1 MFNWAMASRSS
12 FFVFLLVL
20 LFVLSLSIILFELAL
35 TRIFSIVLWYDYAF
49 MAISIA
55 FFGLGIGSFMIH
67 IQKDKF
73 NALKK
78 KSTIDPQF
86 TFSFRIVRYAIAY
99 GISVPLFIF
108 LIGYI
113 PSDTSYIYLFYLI
126 SSVPFFFAGAGM
138 ALIFLAMSE
147 KISKLYFADLI
158 GAALATI
165 ILDPM
170 MQSLGAGSALLLI
183 SAVVVG
189 ASTCSYFFMLRKKT
203 TTHQRE
209 EEEEETS
216 YHNPQPS
223 AEMDRKEVVV
233 KSQNRVNVFAAITFS
248 GLMILLIVNSASSIN
263 IFEIKPG
270 RSKGLYYQLNHP
282 SEFQHLSEEWN
293 SFSRVDVTRK
303 IDKQEEY
310 KNILN
315 STSLNVSGK
324 ENNNNNNG
332 SSDGSSKNSIAAVAA
347 DTDNATAH
355 ELASIIIDAD
365 AATPIYR
372 WDGSQSDV
380 AWIQR
385 YMDYLPYEMI
395 NANNTLVIGGGGGED
410 ILVALSGG
418 ADNVTAVELNPIVIS
433 AVNHFDSQSGNIYNN
448 NDVDLFIDDGRRF
461 ISSTAEKYD
470 VIVLKLV
477 DSWAAQLAGGYA
489 LSENYLYTVEAF
501 QQYLRHLDK
510 DKGGMLVMTR
520 WNFELPRL
528 MPLIVDSLV
537 KETGKSRESVAE
549 QVMVVE
555 DRPGL
560 YFGRSADDQKYYPVL
575 VMVKSTPFLNEE
587 VTMVKEKAERSH
599 AEITM
604 LADNY
609 VAAPFNKLFSNDNTI
624 YSEYFSTTAAASNPI
639 IPTDDSPFYFAREQ
653 IPKQMVT
660 LLVTVV
666 AISGLLSALLIY
678 HARITRVKLES
689 RSSFYIL
696 FAIFIGVGFMVLEV
710 TFIQKFLL
718 LLGTPIMALTVIL
731 FSILLSSGIGSY
743 ISGKVFSTTPHRAV
757 LTSIPILAGIIIIYF
772 IYLQQ
777 VIASTISMELPYRVA
792 LTFGLLFP
800 AGFLM
805 GFQFPSLIKMAS
817 LVAIQKN
824 RNKDNKVI
832 TVFQYDNYRDSKNNN
847 TTLLWGVN
855 IVASVIGTV
864 LAAISAMIIGFNGNL
879 LIGLG
884 MYLGAGGCALF
895 SIYHIMNNRT
905 TVSIGGKL

>member
-1 MFNWAMASRSS
+1 MGSRS
-12 FFVFLLVL
+12 FFIFLLVL

-73 NALKK
+73 KTLKK
-78 KSTIDPQF
+78 QSTIDPRF
-86 TFSFRIVRYAIAY
+86 AFSSKIVQYAIAY
-99 GISVPLFIF
+99 GISVPVFIF

-126 SSVPFFFAGAGM
+126 SSIPFFFAGAGM
-138 ALIFLAMSE
+138 ALVFLAMSE
-147 KISKLYFADLI
+147 KINKLYFADLV

-170 MQSLGAGSALLLI
+170 MQSLGAGSVLLLT
-183 SAVVVG
+183 SVVVVG
-189 ASTCSYFFMLRKKT
+189 VSTCSYFFVLR
-203 TTHQRE
+203 RGRRDE
-209 EEEEETS
+209 RNLETS
-216 YHNPQPS
+216 YYHTPPT
-223 AEMDRKEVVV
+223 AEIERKEVVV
-233 KSQNRVNVFAAITFS
+233 MPRNRLNVLSAITFS
-248 GLMILLIVNSASSIN
+248 GLLILLIVNSASSVS

-270 RSKGLYYQLNHP
+270 MSKGLYYQLNHP

-315 STSLNVSGK
+315 STSLTVSGK
-324 ENNNNNNG
+324 QNNNNNNNG
-332 SSDGSSKNSIAAVAA
+332 SSDGSSKNSIVAVGA

-418 ADNVTAVELNPIVIS
+418 AGNVTAVELNPIVIS
-433 AVNHFDSQSGNIYNN
+433 AVKHFDSQSGNIYNN
-448 NDVDLFIDDGRRF
+448 NNVDLFIDDGRRF

-510 DKGGMLVMTR
+510 DNGGMLVMTR

-560 YFGRSADDQKYYPVL
+560 YFGRSTDDQKYYPVL

-587 VTMVKEKAERSH
+587 VTMVKEKAEGNH

-609 VAAPFNKLFSNDNTI
+609 VAVPFNKLFNNDNTL
-624 YSEYFSTTAAASNPI
+624 YNEYFSTTAAASNPT

-653 IPKQMVT
+653 IPKQMVI

-666 AISGLLSALLIY
+666 AISALLSALLVY
-678 HARITRVKLES
+678 HARKTRAKFDS
-689 RSSFYIL
+689 RSSLYLL
-696 FAIFIGVGFMVLEV
+696 FAIFIGVGFMILEV

-777 VIASTISMELPYRVA
+777 VIASTISMDLPYRIA

-884 MYLGAGGCALF
+884 MYLGAGGCAFF

-905 TVSIGGKL
+905 TVSIGGNL

>member
-1 MFNWAMASRSS
+1 MASRS
-12 FFVFLLVL
+12 FFIFLLVL

-55 FFGLGIGSFMIH
+55 FFGLGIGSFVIH
-67 IQKDKF
+67 IRKDKID
-73 NALKK
+73 NPKK
-78 KSTIDPQF
+78 DSTLDQHF
-86 TFSFRIVRYAIAY
+86 TFSSRIVQYAIGY
-99 GISVPLFIF
+99 GISVPVFIF

-126 SSVPFFFAGAGM
+126 SSIPFFFAGAGM

-165 ILDPM
+165 ILDPI
-170 MQSLGAGSALLLI
+170 MQSLGAGSALLV
-183 SAVVVG
+183 SSVVVVG
-189 ASTCSYFFMLRKKT
+189 ISACSYFFLITGVTR
-203 TTHQRE
+203 
-209 EEEEETS
+209 
-216 YHNPQPS
+216 
-223 AEMDRKEVVV
+223 DRKENAETSFSPSHQHAEVDGKEVIV
-233 KSQNRVNVFAAITFS
+233 KGQRNRLNVLSAITFS
-248 GLMILLIVNSASSIN
+248 GLLILLIVNSTYSTN
-263 IFEIKPG
+263 IFEIQPG
-270 RSKGLYYQLNHP
+270 MSKGLYYQLNHP
-282 SEFQHLSEEWN
+282 SEYQHLSEEWN
-293 SFSRVDVTRK
+293 SFSRVDVTRRM
-303 IDKQEEY
+303 DHQQENE
-310 KNILN
+310 NIIRSTSPIASSEQNNN
-315 STSLNVSGK
+315 STEGGSNDESS
-324 ENNNNNNG
+324 NNG
-332 SSDGSSKNSIAAVAA
+332 GTTVAA
-347 DTDNATAH
+347 DADNATSP

-372 WDGSQSDV
+372 WDGSLSDV
-380 AWIQR
+380 AWIQK

-395 NANNTLVIGGGGGED
+395 DANNTLVIGSGGGED
-410 ILVALSGG
+410 ILVALAGG
-418 ADNVTAVELNPIVIS
+418 ADNVTAIELNPLVVS
-433 AVNHFDSQSGNIYNN
+433 AVERFEGQSGNIYS
-448 NDVDLFIDDGRRF
+448 NDKVELLIDDGRRF
-461 ISSTAEKYD
+461 ISSTTEKYD

-501 QQYLRHLDK
+501 QQYFSHLDK
-510 DKGGMLVMTR
+510 DNGGMLVMTR

-528 MPLIVDSLV
+528 MLLIVDSLV

-549 QVMVVE
+549 HVMVVE

-560 YFGRSADDQKYYPVL
+560 YFGRSEDNQKYYPVM
-575 VMVKSTPFLNEE
+575 VMVKSTPFVNAE
-587 VTMVKEKAERSH
+587 VTMVKEKAEGNQ

-604 LADNY
+604 LAANY
-609 VAAPFNKLFSNDNTI
+609 VTTPFDKLFNNDNAV
-624 YSEYFSTTAAASNPI
+624 YNEYFSTTVASNPT

-653 IPKQMVT
+653 IPKQMII
-660 LLVTVV
+660 LLVTVM

-678 HARITRVKLES
+678 HARKTSVRFNS
-689 RSSFYIL
+689 RSSFHAL
-696 FAIFIGVGFMVLEV
+696 FAIFIGLGFMVLEV

-743 ISGKVFSTTPHRAV
+743 VSGKIFSKSPHKSALV
-757 LTSIPILAGIIIIYF
+757 SIPVLAGIIIIYF

-777 VIASTISMELPYRVA
+777 IIESNITMELSYRIA

-817 LVAIQKN
+817 LISIQYKN
-824 RNKDNKVI
+824 EAVL
-832 TVFQYDNYRDSKNNN
+832 QYDNYRNNKNNN
-847 TTLLWGVN
+847 TTLLWGIN

-864 LAAISAMIIGFNGNL
+864 LAAISAMIVGFNGNL
-879 LIGLG
+879 LIGLC
-884 MYLGAGGCALF
+884 MYLGAGTCALLSF
-895 SIYHIMNNRT
+895 YYITNSRT
-905 TVSIGGKL
+905 TVSIGDNL

>member
-1 MFNWAMASRSS
+1 MASRS
-12 FFVFLLVL
+12 FFIFLLVL

-55 FFGLGIGSFMIH
+55 FFGLGVGSFMIH

-73 NALKK
+73 STLKK
-78 KSTIDPQF
+78 KSTIDSQF
-86 TFSFRIVRYAIAY
+86 TFSSRIVRYAIAY
-99 GISVPLFIF
+99 GISLPIFTF

-126 SSVPFFFAGAGM
+126 SSVPFFFAGAAM
-138 ALIFLAMSE
+138 ASIFLAMSE

-170 MQSLGAGSALLLI
+170 MQSLGAGSFLLLI

-189 ASTCSYFFMLRKKT
+189 SSACSYFFMLRRAA
-203 TTHQRE
+203 THRSG
-209 EEEEETS
+209 EEEEETP
-216 YHNPQPS
+216 YHNPQPR
-223 AEMDRKEVVV
+223 ADIDRKKVVV
-233 KSQNRVNVFAAITFS
+233 KLQNRVEVLAAITFS
-248 GLMILLIVNSASSIN
+248 GLMILLIVNSASSMN
-263 IFEIKPG
+263 IFDIKPG
-270 RSKGLYYQLNHP
+270 MSKGLYYQLNHP

-303 IDKQEEY
+303 IGKQEGDNN
-310 KNILN
+310 NILN
-315 STSLNVSGK
+315 NTLSVVSSK
-324 ENNNNNNG
+324 QNDNSNNN
-332 SSDGSSKNSIAAVAA
+332 SSDGSNNRRVTVAGM
-347 DTDNATAH
+347 DNATPH

-372 WDGSQSDV
+372 WDGSQSDIAGV
-380 AWIQR
+380 QK

-395 NANNTLVIGGGGGED
+395 NANNTLVIGSGGGQD
-410 ILVALSGG
+410 IIVALSSGV
-418 ADNVTAVELNPIVIS
+418 DNVTAVELNPLVVS
-433 AVNHFDSQSGNIYNN
+433 AVERFESESGNIYSNN
-448 NDVDLFIDDGRRF
+448 NVELIIDDGRRF
-461 ISSTAEKYD
+461 ISSSSEKYD

-501 QQYLRHLDK
+501 QQYFRHLDK
-510 DKGGMLVMTR
+510 DNGGMLVMTR

-549 QVMVVE
+549 HVMVVE

-560 YFGRSADDQKYYPVL
+560 YFGRSEDNQNYYPVL
-575 VMVKSTPFLNEE
+575 VMVKSTPFVNGE
-587 VTMVKEKAERSH
+587 VDMVKERAEGNR

-604 LADNY
+604 LATNY
-609 VAAPFNKLFSNDNTI
+609 VATPFDKLFNNDNTV
-624 YSEYFSTTAAASNPI
+624 YNEYFSTAVASNPT

-653 IPKQMVT
+653 IPKQMII
-660 LLVTVV
+660 LLVTVI

-678 HARITRVKLES
+678 HARKTRVRFNS
-689 RSSFYIL
+689 RSSFHVL
-696 FAIFIGVGFMVLEV
+696 FAIFIGVGFMILEV

-743 ISGKVFSTTPHRAV
+743 ISGKMFSTRPHRAV
-757 LTSIPILAGIIIIYF
+757 LTSIPILAGIIILYF
-772 IYLQQ
+772 LYLQG
-777 VIASTISMELPYRVA
+777 VIASTISMELPYRIA

-800 AGFLM
+800 VGFLM

-817 LVAIQKN
+817 LVEIQNKN
-824 RNKDNKVI
+824 EPVL
-832 TVFQYDNYRDSKNNN
+832 QYDNYRNNKNNN
-847 TTLLWGVN
+847 TTLLWGIN

-864 LAAISAMIIGFNGNL
+864 LAAISAMIVGFNGNL
-879 LIGLG
+879 LIGLC
-884 MYLGAGGCALF
+884 MYLGAGACALLSF
-895 SIYHIMNNRT
+895 YSIANSRT
-905 TVSIGGKL
+905 TVPIGGNL

>member
-35 TRIFSIVLWYDYAF
+35 TRVFSIVLWYDYAF

-86 TFSFRIVRYAIAY
+86 TFSSRIVRYAIAY

-189 ASTCSYFFMLRKKT
+189 ASACSYFFMLRKKT

-209 EEEEETS
+209 IEEEEEEEETS

-223 AEMDRKEVVV
+223 AEIDRKEVMV

-248 GLMILLIVNSASSIN
+248 GLMILLIVNSASGIN

-270 RSKGLYYQLNHP
+270 MSKGLYYQLNHP

-303 IDKQEEY
+303 IGKQEVDN
-310 KNILN
+310 NILN
-315 STSLNVSGK
+315 STLPIASSK
-324 ENNNNNNG
+324 QNNNSN
-332 SSDGSSKNSIAAVAA
+332 SSDSSDSSSNGGVTGAAM
-347 DTDNATAH
+347 DNATAH

-372 WDGSQSDV
+372 WDGSQSDI
-380 AWIQR
+380 AWIQK

-395 NANNTLVIGGGGGED
+395 NANNTLVIGSGGGED
-410 ILVALSGG
+410 IFVALSGG
-418 ADNVTAVELNPIVIS
+418 ADNVTAVELNPLVVS
-433 AVNHFDSQSGNIYNN
+433 AVKRFDSQSRNIYNN
-448 NDVDLFIDDGRRF
+448 NNVELIIDDGRRF
-461 ISSTAEKYD
+461 ISSSTEKYD

-501 QQYLRHLDK
+501 QQYFRHLDK
-510 DKGGMLVMTR
+510 DNGGMLVMTR

-537 KETGKSRESVAE
+537 KETGKSRESVAKH
-549 QVMVVE
+549 VMVIE

-560 YFGRSADDQKYYPVL
+560 YFGRSDDNQKYYPIL
-575 VMVKSTPFLNEE
+575 VMIKSTPFLDGE
-587 VTMVKEKAERSH
+587 VTMVKEKAER
-599 AEITM
+599 
-604 LADNY
+604 N
-609 VAAPFNKLFSNDNTI
+609 
-624 YSEYFSTTAAASNPI
+624 
-639 IPTDDSPFYFAREQ
+639 
-653 IPKQMVT
+653 
-660 LLVTVV
+660 
-666 AISGLLSALLIY
+666 
-678 HARITRVKLES
+678 
-689 RSSFYIL
+689 
-696 FAIFIGVGFMVLEV
+696 
-710 TFIQKFLL
+710 
-718 LLGTPIMALTVIL
+718 
-731 FSILLSSGIGSY
+731 
-743 ISGKVFSTTPHRAV
+743 
-757 LTSIPILAGIIIIYF
+757 
-772 IYLQQ
+772 
-777 VIASTISMELPYRVA
+777 
-792 LTFGLLFP
+792 
-800 AGFLM
+800 
-805 GFQFPSLIKMAS
+805 
-817 LVAIQKN
+817 
-824 RNKDNKVI
+824 
-832 TVFQYDNYRDSKNNN
+832 
-847 TTLLWGVN
+847 
-855 IVASVIGTV
+855 
-864 LAAISAMIIGFNGNL
+864 
-879 LIGLG
+879 
-884 MYLGAGGCALF
+884 
-895 SIYHIMNNRT
+895 
-905 TVSIGGKL
+905 

>member
-1 MFNWAMASRSS
+1 MASRS
-12 FFVFLLVL
+12 FFIFLLVI

-55 FFGLGIGSFMIH
+55 FFGLGIGSFVIH
-67 IQKDKF
+67 IRKDKID
-73 NALKK
+73 NPKK
-78 KSTIDPQF
+78 DSTVDQHF
-86 TFSFRIVRYAIAY
+86 TFSSRIVQYAIGY
-99 GISVPLFIF
+99 GISVPVFIF

-126 SSVPFFFAGAGM
+126 SSIPFFFAGAGM

-165 ILDPM
+165 ILDPI
-170 MQSLGAGSALLLI
+170 MQSLGAGSALLVT
-183 SAVVVG
+183 SVVVVG
-189 ASTCSYFFMLRKKT
+189 ISACSYFFLIKRVTKDRKENT
-203 TTHQRE
+203 
-209 EEEEETS
+209 ETS
-216 YHNPQPS
+216 YSPS
-223 AEMDRKEVVV
+223 HPHAEVDGKEVMLKVQ
-233 KSQNRVNVFAAITFS
+233 KNRLNVLSAITFS
-248 GLMILLIVNSASSIN
+248 GLIILLIVNSTTSSTN

-270 RSKGLYYQLNHP
+270 MSKGLYYQLNHP
-282 SEFQHLSEEWN
+282 SEYQHLSQEWN
-293 SFSRVDVTRK
+293 SFSRVDVTRR
-303 IDKQEEY
+303 IDHQQENE
-310 KNILN
+310 NIIS
-315 STSLNVSGK
+315 STPSIASS
-324 ENNNNNNG
+324 EQNNNNNN
-332 SSDGSSKNSIAAVAA
+332 SDGSSNDESSNNGDTAVA
-347 DTDNATAH
+347 DVDNATSQ

-372 WDGSQSDV
+372 WDGSLSDV
-380 AWIQR
+380 AWIQK

-395 NANNTLVIGGGGGED
+395 DANNTLVIGSGGGED
-410 ILVALSGG
+410 ILVALAGG
-418 ADNVTAVELNPIVIS
+418 AENVTAIELNPLVVS
-433 AVNHFDSQSGNIYNN
+433 AVKRFEGQSGNIYS
-448 NDVDLFIDDGRRF
+448 NDKVELLIDDGRRY

-501 QQYLRHLDK
+501 QQYFRHLDK
-510 DKGGMLVMTR
+510 DNGGMLVMTR

-549 QVMVVE
+549 HVMVVE

-560 YFGRSADDQKYYPVL
+560 YFGRSEDNQKYYPVL
-575 VMVKSTPFLNEE
+575 VMVKSTPFVNAE
-587 VTMVKEKAERSH
+587 VTMVKEKAEGNQ

-604 LADNY
+604 LAANY
-609 VAAPFNKLFSNDNTI
+609 VTTPFDKLFNNDNAL
-624 YSEYFSTTAAASNPI
+624 YNEYFSTTVASNPT

-653 IPKQMVT
+653 IPKQMII
-660 LLVTVV
+660 LLVTVM

-678 HARITRVKLES
+678 HARKTSVRFNS
-689 RSSFYIL
+689 RSSFHVL
-696 FAIFIGVGFMVLEV
+696 FAIFIGVGFMILEV

-743 ISGKVFSTTPHRAV
+743 VSGKIFSKRPHKSV
-757 LTSIPILAGIIIIYF
+757 LASIPVLAGIIIIYF

-777 VIASTISMELPYRVA
+777 IIESNITMELSYRIA

-817 LVAIQKN
+817 LISIQNKN
-824 RNKDNKVI
+824 EAVL
-832 TVFQYDNYRDSKNNN
+832 QYDNYRNNKNNN
-847 TTLLWGVN
+847 TTLLWGIN

-864 LAAISAMIIGFNGNL
+864 LAAISAMIVGFNGNL
-879 LIGLG
+879 LIGLC
-884 MYLGAGGCALF
+884 MYLGAGTCALLSF
-895 SIYHIMNNRT
+895 YYITNSRT
-905 TVSIGGKL
+905 TVSIGDNL

>member
-1 MFNWAMASRSS
+1 MASRS

-20 LFVLSLSIILFELAL
+20 LFALSLSIILFELAL

-67 IQKDKF
+67 IQKEKF
-73 NALKK
+73 NTLKK
-78 KSTIDPQF
+78 NSTFDSQF
-86 TFSFRIVRYAIAY
+86 TFSSRIVRHAIAY
-99 GISVPLFIF
+99 GISLPIFIF

-126 SSVPFFFAGAGM
+126 SSVPFFFAGAAM

-170 MQSLGAGSALLLI
+170 MQSLGAGSVLLLI

-189 ASTCSYFFMLRKKT
+189 SSACSYYFFILRRT
-203 TTHQRE
+203 ATHHQSREGQEEEEE

-223 AEMDRKEVVV
+223 MDIDRRKVVV
-233 KSQNRVNVFAAITFS
+233 KLHNRGKVLAAITFS
-248 GLMILLIVNSASSIN
+248 GIMILLIVNSASSIN
-263 IFEIKPG
+263 IFDIKPG
-270 RSKGLYYQLNHP
+270 MSKGLYYQLNHP

-303 IDKQEEY
+303 IGKQEGDN
-310 KNILN
+310 NILT
-315 STSLNVSGK
+315 STTLPIGSSK
-324 ENNNNNNG
+324 QNNNSN
-332 SSDGSSKNSIAAVAA
+332 SSDGTKNNGVTVAGM
-347 DTDNATAH
+347 DNATPH

-372 WDGSQSDV
+372 WNGSQSDI
-380 AWIQR
+380 AWIQK

-395 NANNTLVIGGGGGED
+395 NANNTLVIGSGGGED
-410 ILVALSGG
+410 ILVALSDGV
-418 ADNVTAVELNPIVIS
+418 DNVTAVELNPLVIS
-433 AVNHFDSQSGNIYNN
+433 AVKRFDSQSGNIYNN
-448 NDVDLFIDDGRRF
+448 NNVELIIDDGRRF
-461 ISSTAEKYD
+461 ISSSSEKYD

-501 QQYLRHLDK
+501 QQYFRHLDK
-510 DKGGMLVMTR
+510 DSGGMLVMTR

-537 KETGKSRESVAE
+537 KETGKSRESVAKH
-549 QVMVVE
+549 VMVIE

-560 YFGRSADDQKYYPVL
+560 YFGRSDDNQKYYPIL
-575 VMVKSTPFLNEE
+575 VMIKATPFLDGE
-587 VTMVKEKAERSH
+587 VTMVKEKAEANQ

-609 VAAPFNKLFSNDNTI
+609 VAAPFNKLFNNDSTV
-624 YSEYFSTTAAASNPI
+624 YSEYFFTTVASNPTV
-639 IPTDDSPFYFAREQ
+639 PTDDSPFYFAREQ
-653 IPKQMVT
+653 IPKQMII
-660 LLVTVV
+660 LLVTVI

-678 HARITRVKLES
+678 HARKRRVKFDS
-689 RSSFYIL
+689 RSSFHVL
-696 FAIFIGVGFMVLEV
+696 FAIFIGVGFMILEV

-731 FSILLSSGIGSY
+731 FTILLCSGIGSY
-743 ISGKVFSTTPHRAV
+743 ISGRIFSTRPHRAV

-772 IYLQQ
+772 LYLQD
-777 VIASTISMELPYRVA
+777 VIESTISMELQYRIA

-817 LVAIQKN
+817 LIALSSK
-824 RNKDNKVI
+824 NKV
-832 TVFQYDNYRDSKNNN
+832 VFQYDNYPDSKNNN

-864 LAAISAMIIGFNGNL
+864 LAAILAMIIGFSGNL
-879 LIGLG
+879 LIGLC
-884 MYLGAGGCALF
+884 MYLGAGMCALF
-895 SIYHIMNNRT
+895 SIYHTMNNRT
-905 TVSIGGKL
+905 TVPISGNS

>member
-1 MFNWAMASRSS
+1 
-12 FFVFLLVL
+12 
-20 LFVLSLSIILFELAL
+20 
-35 TRIFSIVLWYDYAF
+35 

-55 FFGLGIGSFMIH
+55 FFGLGIGSFVIH

-73 NALKK
+73 NSLKK
-78 KSTIDPQF
+78 KSTIDSQF
-86 TFSFRIVRYAIAY
+86 TFSSRIIRYALAY
-99 GISVPLFIF
+99 GISVPVFIL

-126 SSVPFFFAGAGM
+126 SSIPFFFAGAGM

-147 KISKLYFADLI
+147 KISKLYFVDLF

-165 ILDPM
+165 ILDPI
-170 MQSLGAGSALLLI
+170 MQSLGAGSTLLLT
-183 SAVVVG
+183 SVVVVG
-189 ASTCSYFFMLRKKT
+189 ASVCSYFFVLTRDT
-203 TTHQRE
+203 RDRRGV
-209 EEEEETS
+209 ETS
-216 YHNPQPS
+216 YSHTPSS
-223 AEMDRKEVVV
+223 AEIERKEVVA
-233 KSQNRVNVFAAITFS
+233 KPRNRLNVFSAITFS
-248 GLMILLIVNSASSIN
+248 CLTILLIVNSTSSLN
-263 IFEIKPG
+263 IFEINPG
-270 RSKGLYYQLNHP
+270 ISKGLYYQLNHP

-303 IDKQEEY
+303 IAKQEED
-310 KNILN
+310 KNTPS
-315 STSLNVSGK
+315 STPPTASSK
-324 ENNNNNNG
+324 QNNNNN
-332 SSDGSSKNSIAAVAA
+332 SSSASDGSGNSGVTAAGM
-347 DTDNATAH
+347 DNATPP

-380 AWIQR
+380 AWIQK
-385 YMDYLPYEMI
+385 YMDYLPYDMI
-395 NANNTLVIGGGGGED
+395 NANNTLVIGSGGGED
-410 ILVALSGG
+410 IVVALSGG
-418 ADNVTAVELNPIVIS
+418 ADNITAVELNPLVVS
-433 AVNHFDSQSGNIYNN
+433 AVKRFDSQSGNIYDNN
-448 NDVDLFIDDGRRF
+448 NVELFIDDGRRF

-510 DKGGMLVMTR
+510 DNGGMLVMTR

-537 KETGKSRESVAE
+537 KETGKSRESVAKH
-549 QVMVVE
+549 VMVVE

-560 YFGRSADDQKYYPVL
+560 YFGRSDDNQKYYPVL
-575 VMVKSTPFLNEE
+575 VMIKSTPFVNGE
-587 VTMVKEKAERSH
+587 VTMVKERAEGNQ

-609 VAAPFNKLFSNDNTI
+609 VAAPFNKLFNNDTTVYN
-624 YSEYFSTTAAASNPI
+624 EYFTTTVASNPT

-653 IPKQMVT
+653 IPKQMVI
-660 LLVTVV
+660 LLVTVL

-678 HARITRVKLES
+678 HARKTRVKFNS
-689 RSSFYIL
+689 RSSFHIL
-696 FAIFIGVGFMVLEV
+696 FAIFIGVGFMILEV

-743 ISGKVFSTTPHRAV
+743 ISGKIFSTRPHKAV

-772 IYLQQ
+772 LYLQQ
-777 VIASTISMELPYRVA
+777 IIESSISMELPYRIA

-817 LVAIQKN
+817 LISIQNKN
-824 RNKDNKVI
+824 EV
-832 TVFQYDNYRDSKNNN
+832 VLEYDNYRDSKNNN
-847 TTLLWGVN
+847 TTLLWGIN

-879 LIGLG
+879 LIGLC
-884 MYLGAGGCALF
+884 MYLGAGTCALL
-895 SIYHIMNNRT
+895 SIYYITNNRT
-905 TVSIGGKL
+905 TVSIGGNL

>member
-1 MFNWAMASRSS
+1 MASNS
-12 FFVFLLVL
+12 FFIFLLVV
-20 LFVLSLSIILFELAL
+20 LFVLSLSMILFELAL

-67 IQKDKF
+67 IQKDRF
-73 NALKK
+73 NTLKK
-78 KSTIDPQF
+78 KSTTDSQF
-86 TFSFRIVRYAIAY
+86 TFSSRIVQYAIAY
-99 GISVPLFIF
+99 GIFLPIFIF
-108 LIGYI
+108 LIGYM

-126 SSVPFFFAGAGM
+126 SSVPFFFAGAAM
-138 ALIFLAMSE
+138 ALIFLVMYE
-147 KISKLYFADLI
+147 KITKLYFADLI

-183 SAVVVG
+183 STVVVG
-189 ASTCSYFFMLRKKT
+189 ASACSYFFMLRKT

-209 EEEEETS
+209 EEEEKTS

-223 AEMDRKEVVV
+223 AEIDRKEVVV
-233 KSQNRVNVFAAITFS
+233 KSQNRVNVLAAITFS

-270 RSKGLYYQLNHP
+270 MSKGLYYQLNHP

-303 IDKQEEY
+303 IGKQEVDN
-310 KNILN
+310 NILN
-315 STSLNVSGK
+315 STLPIASSK
-324 ENNNNNNG
+324 QNNSSN
-332 SSDGSSKNSIAAVAA
+332 SSDGSSNGGITVA
-347 DTDNATAH
+347 DMDNATPH

-372 WDGSQSDV
+372 WDGSQSDIS
-380 AWIQR
+380 WIR
-385 YMDYLPYEMI
+385 KYMDYLPYEMI
-395 NANNTLVIGGGGGED
+395 NANNTLVIGSGGGED

-418 ADNVTAVELNPIVIS
+418 ADNVTAVELNPLVVS
-433 AVNHFDSQSGNIYNN
+433 AVKRFDSQSGNIYNTN
-448 NDVDLFIDDGRRF
+448 NNVELFIDDGRRF
-461 ISSTAEKYD
+461 ISSSTEKYD

-501 QQYLRHLDK
+501 QQYFRHLDK
-510 DKGGMLVMTR
+510 DSGGMLVMTR

-537 KETGKSRESVAE
+537 KETGKSRESVAKH
-549 QVMVVE
+549 VMVIE

-560 YFGRSADDQKYYPVL
+560 YFGRSDDNQKYYPIL
-575 VMVKSTPFLNEE
+575 VMIKSTPFLDGE
-587 VTMVKEKAERSH
+587 VTMVKEKAEGNQ

-609 VAAPFNKLFSNDNTI
+609 VAEPFNKLFNNDSAV
-624 YSEYFSTTAAASNPI
+624 YSEYFSTTVASNPT

-653 IPKQMVT
+653 IPKQMVI

-678 HARITRVKLES
+678 HARKTRAKFDS

-696 FAIFIGVGFMVLEV
+696 FAIFIGVGFMILEV

-743 ISGKVFSTTPHRAV
+743 VSGKIFSERPHKSA
-757 LTSIPILAGIIIIYF
+757 LASIPILAGIIIIYF

-777 VIASTISMELPYRVA
+777 IIESNITMDLPYRIA

-817 LVAIQKN
+817 LVAIQNKN
-824 RNKDNKVI
+824 DV
-832 TVFQYDNYRDSKNNN
+832 VLQYDNY
-847 TTLLWGVN
+847 
-855 IVASVIGTV
+855 
-864 LAAISAMIIGFNGNL
+864 
-879 LIGLG
+879 
-884 MYLGAGGCALF
+884 
-895 SIYHIMNNRT
+895 
-905 TVSIGGKL
+905 

>member
-1 MFNWAMASRSS
+1 MASRS
-12 FFVFLLVL
+12 FFIFLLVL

-55 FFGLGIGSFMIH
+55 FFGLGIGSFMVH

-73 NALKK
+73 ITLKK
-78 KSTIDPQF
+78 KNSTIDSQF
-86 TFSFRIVRYAIAY
+86 TFSSRIVRYAIAY
-99 GISVPLFIF
+99 GISLPIFIF

-126 SSVPFFFAGAGM
+126 SSVPFFFAGAAM

-170 MQSLGAGSALLLI
+170 MQSLGAGSFLLLL

-189 ASTCSYFFMLRKKT
+189 FSACSYFFMLRRTATDHRVEEEKEK
-203 TTHQRE
+203 E
-209 EEEEETS
+209 EEEPS
-216 YHNPQPS
+216 YHNPRPS
-223 AEMDRKEVVV
+223 SDIDRKKLVV
-233 KSQNRVNVFAAITFS
+233 KRENRVKVLAAITFS
-248 GLMILLIVNSASSIN
+248 GLMILLIVNSATSMN

-270 RSKGLYYQLNHP
+270 MSKGLYYQLNHP

-303 IDKQEEY
+303 IGKQEGDNN
-310 KNILN
+310 NILN
-315 STSLNVSGK
+315 STLAIGGSK
-324 ENNNNNNG
+324 QNNNSN
-332 SSDGSSKNSIAAVAA
+332 SSDGGSSSNNNSLTVA
-347 DTDNATAH
+347 DMDNATPH

-372 WDGSQSDV
+372 WNGSQSDI
-380 AWIQR
+380 AWIQK

-395 NANNTLVIGGGGGED
+395 NANNTLVIGSGGGED
-410 ILVALSGG
+410 ILVALSDGV
-418 ADNVTAVELNPIVIS
+418 DNVTAVELNPLVVS
-433 AVNHFDSQSGNIYNN
+433 AVKRFDSQSGNIYNN
-448 NDVDLFIDDGRRF
+448 NNVELIIDDGRRF
-461 ISSTAEKYD
+461 ISSSSEKYD

-501 QQYLRHLDK
+501 QQYFRHLDK
-510 DKGGMLVMTR
+510 DNGGMLVMTR

-528 MPLIVDSLV
+528 MPLIVDSLA

-549 QVMVVE
+549 HVMVVE

-560 YFGRSADDQKYYPVL
+560 YFGRSEDNQKYYPVL
-575 VMVKSTPFLNEE
+575 VMVKSTPFVNGE
-587 VTMVKEKAERSH
+587 VTMVKERAEGNR

-604 LADNY
+604 LATNY
-609 VAAPFNKLFSNDNTI
+609 VATPFDKLFDNDNTV
-624 YSEYFSTTAAASNPI
+624 YNEYFSTAVASNPT

-653 IPKQMVT
+653 IPKQMII
-660 LLVTVV
+660 LLVTVM

-678 HARITRVKLES
+678 HARKTRVRFNS
-689 RSSFYIL
+689 RSSFHVL
-696 FAIFIGVGFMVLEV
+696 FAIFIGVGFMILEV

-743 ISGKVFSTTPHRAV
+743 ISGKIFSKRPHKSV
-757 LTSIPILAGIIIIYF
+757 LASIPVLAGIIIIYF

-777 VIASTISMELPYRVA
+777 IIESNITMELPYRIA

-817 LVAIQKN
+817 LISILNKN
-824 RNKDNKVI
+824 EAVL
-832 TVFQYDNYRDSKNNN
+832 QYDNYRNNKNNN
-847 TTLLWGVN
+847 TTLLWGIN

-864 LAAISAMIIGFNGNL
+864 LAAISAMILGFNGNL
-879 LIGLG
+879 LIGLC
-884 MYLGAGGCALF
+884 MYLGAGACALLSF
-895 SIYHIMNNRT
+895 YSIANSRT
-905 TVSIGGKL
+905 TVPIGGNL

>member
-1 MFNWAMASRSS
+1 MASRS
-12 FFVFLLVL
+12 FFIFLLVV

-55 FFGLGIGSFMIH
+55 FFGLGIGSFVIH
-67 IQKDKF
+67 IQKDKID
-73 NALKK
+73 NPKK
-78 KSTIDPQF
+78 KSIVDLQF
-86 TFSFRIVRYAIAY
+86 TFSSRIVQYAIGY
-99 GISVPLFIF
+99 GISVPVFIF

-126 SSVPFFFAGAGM
+126 SSIPFFFAGAGM
-138 ALIFLAMSE
+138 AIIFLAMSE

-165 ILDPM
+165 ILDPI
-170 MQSLGAGSALLLI
+170 MQSLGAGSALLLT
-183 SAVVVG
+183 SVVVVG
-189 ASTCSYFFMLRKKT
+189 ISACSYFFLITRVSREQKKVDT
-203 TTHQRE
+203 
-209 EEEEETS
+209 ETS
-216 YHNPQPS
+216 DSSSRPP
-223 AEMDRKEVVV
+223 AEVDGKEVMV
-233 KSQNRVNVFAAITFS
+233 KGQKNRLNVLSAITCS
-248 GLMILLIVNSASSIN
+248 GLIILLIVNSTSSTN

-270 RSKGLYYQLNHP
+270 MSKGLYYQLNHP
-282 SEFQHLSEEWN
+282 SEYQHLSEEWN
-293 SFSRVDVTRK
+293 SFSRVDVTRR
-303 IDKQEEY
+303 IDHQQENE
-310 KNILN
+310 NIIS
-315 STSLNVSGK
+315 STSSIASS
-324 ENNNNNNG
+324 EQNNNT
-332 SSDGSSKNSIAAVAA
+332 DGSGNDKSISNGGTAVAA
-347 DTDNATAH
+347 DADNATSQ

-372 WDGSQSDV
+372 WDGSLGDV
-380 AWIQR
+380 AWIQK

-395 NANNTLVIGGGGGED
+395 DANNTLVIGSGGGED
-410 ILVALSGG
+410 ILVALAGG
-418 ADNVTAVELNPIVIS
+418 ADNVTAVELNPLVVS
-433 AVNHFDSQSGNIYNN
+433 AVERFEDQSGNIYS
-448 NDVDLFIDDGRRF
+448 NDKVKLLIDDGRRF
-461 ISSTAEKYD
+461 ISSTTEKYD

-501 QQYLRHLDK
+501 QQYFRHLDK
-510 DKGGMLVMTR
+510 DNGGMLVMTR

-549 QVMVVE
+549 HVMVVE

-560 YFGRSADDQKYYPVL
+560 YFGRSEDNQKYYPVL
-575 VMVKSTPFLNEE
+575 VMVKSTPFVNGE
-587 VTMVKEKAERSH
+587 VTMVKEKAEGNR

-604 LADNY
+604 LATNY
-609 VAAPFNKLFSNDNTI
+609 VATPFDKLFNNDNTV
-624 YSEYFSTTAAASNPI
+624 YNEYFSTAVASNPT

-653 IPKQMVT
+653 IPKQMII
-660 LLVTVV
+660 LLVTVM

-678 HARITRVKLES
+678 HARKTSVRFNS
-689 RSSFYIL
+689 RSSFHVL
-696 FAIFIGVGFMVLEV
+696 FAIFIGVGFMILEV

-743 ISGKVFSTTPHRAV
+743 VSGKIFSKRPHKSV
-757 LTSIPILAGIIIIYF
+757 LASIPVLAGIIIIYF

-777 VIASTISMELPYRVA
+777 IIESNITMELSYRIA

-817 LVAIQKN
+817 LISILNKN
-824 RNKDNKVI
+824 EAVL
-832 TVFQYDNYRDSKNNN
+832 QYDNYRNNKNNN
-847 TTLLWGVN
+847 TTLLWGIN

-864 LAAISAMIIGFNGNL
+864 LAAISAMIVGFNGNL
-879 LIGLG
+879 LIGLC
-884 MYLGAGGCALF
+884 MYLGAGICALLSF
-895 SIYHIMNNRT
+895 YSIANSRT
-905 TVSIGGKL
+905 TVPIGGNL

>member
-1 MFNWAMASRSS
+1 MGSRS
-12 FFVFLLVL
+12 FFIFLLVL

-55 FFGLGIGSFMIH
+55 FFGLGIGSFVIH

-73 NALKK
+73 KTLKN
-78 KSTIDPQF
+78 KSTTDPQF
-86 TFSFRIVRYAIAY
+86 AFSSKIVQYAIAY
-99 GISVPLFIF
+99 GISVPVFIF

-126 SSVPFFFAGAGM
+126 SSIPFFFAGAGM
-138 ALIFLAMSE
+138 ALVFLAMSE
-147 KISKLYFADLI
+147 KINKLYFADLV

-170 MQSLGAGSALLLI
+170 MQSLGAGSVLLLT
-183 SAVVVG
+183 SVVVVG
-189 ASTCSYFFMLRKKT
+189 VSTCSYFFVLRRSKRN
-203 TTHQRE
+203 QRNL
-209 EEEEETS
+209 ETS
-216 YHNPQPS
+216 YYHTPPT

-248 GLMILLIVNSASSIN
+248 GLLILLIVNSASSVS

-270 RSKGLYYQLNHP
+270 MSKGLYYQLNHP

-303 IDKQEEY
+303 IGKQEVDN
-310 KNILN
+310 NILN
-315 STSLNVSGK
+315 STLPIASSK
-324 ENNNNNNG
+324 QNNNSD
-332 SSDGSSKNSIAAVAA
+332 SSDSSSNGGVTGAAM
-347 DTDNATAH
+347 DNATPH

-372 WDGSQSDV
+372 WDGSQSDI
-380 AWIQR
+380 AWIQK

-395 NANNTLVIGGGGGED
+395 NANNTLVIGSGGGED

-418 ADNVTAVELNPIVIS
+418 ADNVTAVELNPLVVS
-433 AVNHFDSQSGNIYNN
+433 AVKRFDSQSRNIYNN
-448 NDVDLFIDDGRRF
+448 NNVELIIDDGRRF
-461 ISSTAEKYD
+461 ISSSTEKYD

-501 QQYLRHLDK
+501 QQYFRHLDK
-510 DKGGMLVMTR
+510 DNGGMLVMTR

-537 KETGKSRESVAE
+537 KETGKSRESVAKH
-549 QVMVVE
+549 VMVIE

-560 YFGRSADDQKYYPVL
+560 YFGRSDDNQKYYPIL
-575 VMVKSTPFLNEE
+575 VMIKSTPFLDGE
-587 VTMVKEKAERSH
+587 VTMVKEKAEGNQ

-609 VAAPFNKLFSNDNTI
+609 VAEPFNKLFNNDSAV
-624 YSEYFSTTAAASNPI
+624 YSEYFSTTVASNPT

-653 IPKQMVT
+653 IPKQMII

-678 HARITRVKLES
+678 HARKTRAKFDS
-689 RSSFYIL
+689 RSSFHVL
-696 FAIFIGVGFMVLEV
+696 FAIFIGVGFMILEV

-731 FSILLSSGIGSY
+731 FTILLSSGIGSY
-743 ISGKVFSTTPHRAV
+743 ISGKIFSTRPHRAV

-772 IYLQQ
+772 LYLQE
-777 VIASTISMELPYRVA
+777 VIESTISMELPYRIA

-805 GFQFPSLIKMAS
+805 GFQFPSLITMAS
-817 LVAIQKN
+817 LIALQ
-824 RNKDNKVI
+824 NKNKVV
-832 TVFQYDNYRDSKNNN
+832 VFQDDNYSNSKNNN
-847 TTLLWGVN
+847 TTLLWGIN

-864 LAAISAMIIGFNGNL
+864 LAAVSAMIIGFNGNL
-879 LIGLG
+879 LIGLC
-884 MYLGAGGCALF
+884 MYLGAGTCALF
-895 SIYHIMNNRT
+895 SIYHMMNNRT
-905 TVSIGGKL
+905 TVPIGGNL

>member
-1 MFNWAMASRSS
+1 MGSRS
-12 FFVFLLVL
+12 FFIFLLVL

-67 IQKDKF
+67 IQRDKF
-73 NALKK
+73 ETLKK
-78 KSTIDPQF
+78 QSTIDPRF
-86 TFSFRIVRYAIAY
+86 AFSSKIVQYAIAY
-99 GISVPLFIF
+99 GISVPVFIF

-126 SSVPFFFAGAGM
+126 SSIPFFFAGAGM
-138 ALIFLAMSE
+138 ALVFLAMSE
-147 KISKLYFADLI
+147 KINKLYFADLV

-170 MQSLGAGSALLLI
+170 MQSLGAGSVLLLT
-183 SAVVVG
+183 SVVVVG
-189 ASTCSYFFMLRKKT
+189 VSTCSYFFVLRRGRRN
-203 TTHQRE
+203 QRNL
-209 EEEEETS
+209 ETS
-216 YHNPQPS
+216 YYHTPPT
-223 AEMDRKEVVV
+223 AEIERKEVVV
-233 KSQNRVNVFAAITFS
+233 MPRNRLNVLSAITFS
-248 GLMILLIVNSASSIN
+248 GLLILLIVNSASSVS

-270 RSKGLYYQLNHP
+270 MSKGLYYQLNHP

-310 KNILN
+310 KNTLN

-324 ENNNNNNG
+324 QNNNNNNG

-433 AVNHFDSQSGNIYNN
+433 AVKHFDGQSGNIYNN
-448 NDVDLFIDDGRRF
+448 NNVDLFIDDGRRF

-560 YFGRSADDQKYYPVL
+560 YFGRSTDDQKYYPVL

-587 VTMVKEKAERSH
+587 VTMVKEKAEGNH

-604 LADNY
+604 LDDNY
-609 VAAPFNKLFSNDNTI
+609 VAVPFNKLFNNDNI
-624 YSEYFSTTAAASNPI
+624 LYNEYFSATAAASNPT

-653 IPKQMVT
+653 IPKQMII

-678 HARITRVKLES
+678 HARKTRLKLGS
-689 RSSFYIL
+689 RSSFHIL

-731 FSILLSSGIGSY
+731 FTILLSSGIGSY
-743 ISGKVFSTTPHRAV
+743 ISGKIFSTRPHMAV

-777 VIASTISMELPYRVA
+777 VIASTISMDLPYRIA

-905 TVSIGGKL
+905 TVSIGGNL

>member
-1 MFNWAMASRSS
+1 MASMS
-12 FFVFLLVL
+12 FFIFLLAL

-73 NALKK
+73 KTLKN

-86 TFSFRIVRYAIAY
+86 ALSSKIVQYAIAY
-99 GISVPLFIF
+99 GISVPVFIF

-126 SSVPFFFAGAGM
+126 SSIPFFFAGAGM
-138 ALIFLAMSE
+138 ALVFLAMSE
-147 KISKLYFADLI
+147 KISKLYFADLV

-170 MQSLGAGSALLLI
+170 MQSLGAGSVLLLT
-183 SAVVVG
+183 SVVVVG
-189 ASTCSYFFMLRKKT
+189 VSTCSYFFVLRRGRRN
-203 TTHQRE
+203 QRNL
-209 EEEEETS
+209 ETS
-216 YHNPQPS
+216 YYHAHPT
-223 AEMDRKEVVV
+223 AEIERKEVVV
-233 KSQNRVNVFAAITFS
+233 MPRNRLNVLSAITFS
-248 GLMILLIVNSASSIN
+248 GLLILLIVNSASSVS

-270 RSKGLYYQLNHP
+270 MSKGLYYQLNHP

-315 STSLNVSGK
+315 STSLTVSGK
-324 ENNNNNNG
+324 QNNNNNNNG
-332 SSDGSSKNSIAAVAA
+332 GSDGSSKNSIAAVAA

-410 ILVALSGG
+410 VLVALSGG

-433 AVNHFDSQSGNIYNN
+433 AVKHFDGQSGNIYNN
-448 NDVDLFIDDGRRF
+448 NNVDLFIDDGRRF

-549 QVMVVE
+549 QVIVVE

-560 YFGRSADDQKYYPVL
+560 YFGRSTDDQKYYPVL

-587 VTMVKEKAERSH
+587 VTVVKEKAEGNH

-609 VAAPFNKLFSNDNTI
+609 VAVPFNKLFNNDNTL
-624 YSEYFSTTAAASNPI
+624 YNEYFSTTAAASNPT

-653 IPKQMVT
+653 IPKQMVI

-666 AISGLLSALLIY
+666 AISALLSALLVY
-678 HARITRVKLES
+678 HARKTRAKFDS
-689 RSSFYIL
+689 RSSLYLL

-743 ISGKVFSTTPHRAV
+743 ISGKVFSTRPHRAV

-777 VIASTISMELPYRVA
+777 VIASTISMDLPYRIA

-824 RNKDNKVI
+824 KNNVV
-832 TVFQYDNYRDSKNNN
+832 VFPYDNYRDSKNNN
-847 TTLLWGVN
+847 TTLLWGIN

-884 MYLGAGGCALF
+884 MYLGAGTCAFF
-895 SIYHIMNNRT
+895 SIYYMMNSRK
-905 TVSIGGKL
+905 TVPIGGNL

>member
-1 MFNWAMASRSS
+1 MGSRS

-55 FFGLGIGSFMIH
+55 FFGLGIGSFVIH
-67 IQKDKF
+67 IQKDKID
-73 NALKK
+73 NPKK
-78 KSTIDPQF
+78 KSIVDLQF
-86 TFSFRIVRYAIAY
+86 AFSSRIVQYAIGY
-99 GISVPLFIF
+99 GISVPVFIF

-113 PSDTSYIYLFYLI
+113 PSDTSYIYLFYII
-126 SSVPFFFAGAGM
+126 SSIPFFFAGAGM
-138 ALIFLAMSE
+138 AIIFLALSE

-165 ILDPM
+165 ILDPI
-170 MQSLGAGSALLLI
+170 MQSLGAGSALLLTSVFVVGI
-183 SAVVVG
+183 SA
-189 ASTCSYFFMLRKKT
+189 CSYFFLITRVTRDQKEDT
-203 TTHQRE
+203 
-209 EEEEETS
+209 ETS
-216 YHNPQPS
+216 YSSSRPH
-223 AEMDRKEVVV
+223 AEVDGKEVMI
-233 KSQNRVNVFAAITFS
+233 KWRRNRLNVLSAITCS
-248 GLMILLIVNSASSIN
+248 GLIILLIVNSTSSTN

-270 RSKGLYYQLNHP
+270 MSKGLYYQLNHP
-282 SEFQHLSEEWN
+282 SEYQHLSEEWN
-293 SFSRVDVTRK
+293 SFSRVDVTRR
-303 IDKQEEY
+303 IDHQQENE
-310 KNILN
+310 NIIS
-315 STSLNVSGK
+315 STSSIASSVQ
-324 ENNNNNNG
+324 NNNT
-332 SSDGSSKNSIAAVAA
+332 DGSRNDESISNGGTAVAA
-347 DTDNATAH
+347 ADADNATSQ

-372 WDGSQSDV
+372 WDGSLSDV
-380 AWIQR
+380 AWIQT

-395 NANNTLVIGGGGGED
+395 DANNTLVIGSGGGED
-410 ILVALSGG
+410 ILVALSDGV
-418 ADNVTAVELNPIVIS
+418 DDVTAVELNPLVVS
-433 AVNHFDSQSGNIYNN
+433 AVKRFEGQSGNIYS
-448 NDVDLFIDDGRRF
+448 NDKVELLIDDGRRF
-461 ISSTAEKYD
+461 ISSSTEKYD

-501 QQYLRHLDK
+501 QQYFRHLDK
-510 DKGGMLVMTR
+510 DNGGMLVMTR

-549 QVMVVE
+549 HIMVVE

-560 YFGRSADDQKYYPVL
+560 YFGRSEDNQKYYPVL
-575 VMVKSTPFLNEE
+575 VMVKSTPFVNGE
-587 VTMVKEKAERSH
+587 VTMVKEKAEGNR

-604 LADNY
+604 LATNY
-609 VAAPFNKLFSNDNTI
+609 VATPFDKLFNNDNTV
-624 YSEYFSTTAAASNPI
+624 YNEYFSTAVASNPT

-653 IPKQMVT
+653 IPKQMII
-660 LLVTVV
+660 LLVTVM

-678 HARITRVKLES
+678 HARKTRVRFNS
-689 RSSFYIL
+689 RSSLHVL
-696 FAIFIGVGFMVLEV
+696 FAIFIGVGFMILEV

-743 ISGKVFSTTPHRAV
+743 VSGKIFSTRPHKAV

-772 IYLQQ
+772 LYLQQ
-777 VIASTISMELPYRVA
+777 IIESSISMELPYRIA

-817 LVAIQKN
+817 LISIQNKN
-824 RNKDNKVI
+824 EV
-832 TVFQYDNYRDSKNNN
+832 VLEYDNYRDSKNNN
-847 TTLLWGVN
+847 TTLLWGIN

-879 LIGLG
+879 LIGLC
-884 MYLGAGGCALF
+884 MYLGAGTCALL
-895 SIYHIMNNRT
+895 SIYYITNNRT
-905 TVSIGGKL
+905 TVSIGGNL

>member
-1 MFNWAMASRSS
+1 MGSRS
-12 FFVFLLVL
+12 FFIFLLVL
-20 LFVLSLSIILFELAL
+20 PFVLSLSIILFELAL

-55 FFGLGIGSFMIH
+55 FFGLGIGSFVIH

-73 NALKK
+73 KTLKN
-78 KSTIDPQF
+78 KSTTDPQF
-86 TFSFRIVRYAIAY
+86 AFSSKIVQYAIAY
-99 GISVPLFIF
+99 GISVPVFIF

-126 SSVPFFFAGAGM
+126 SSIPFFFAGAGM
-138 ALIFLAMSE
+138 ALVFLAMSE
-147 KISKLYFADLI
+147 KINKLYFADLV

-170 MQSLGAGSALLLI
+170 MQSLGAGSVLLLT
-183 SAVVVG
+183 SVVVVG
-189 ASTCSYFFMLRKKT
+189 VSTCSYFFVLRRGRRN
-203 TTHQRE
+203 QRNL
-209 EEEEETS
+209 ETS
-216 YHNPQPS
+216 YYHTPPT
-223 AEMDRKEVVV
+223 AEIERKEVVV
-233 KSQNRVNVFAAITFS
+233 MPRNRLNVLSAITFS
-248 GLMILLIVNSASSIN
+248 GLLILLIVNSASSVS

-270 RSKGLYYQLNHP
+270 MSKGLYHQLNHP

-324 ENNNNNNG
+324 QNNNNNNG

-433 AVNHFDSQSGNIYNN
+433 AVKHFDSQSGNIYNN
-448 NDVDLFIDDGRRF
+448 NNVDLFIDDGRRF

-510 DKGGMLVMTR
+510 DNGGMLVMTR

-549 QVMVVE
+549 QVMVIE

-560 YFGRSADDQKYYPVL
+560 YFGRSDDNQKYYPIL
-575 VMVKSTPFLNEE
+575 VMIKSTPFLDGE
-587 VTMVKEKAERSH
+587 VTMVKEKAEGNQ

-609 VAAPFNKLFSNDNTI
+609 VAEPFNKLFNNDSAV
-624 YSEYFSTTAAASNPI
+624 YSEYFSTTVASNPT

-653 IPKQMVT
+653 IPKQMII

-678 HARITRVKLES
+678 HARKTRVKFDS
-689 RSSFYIL
+689 RSSFHVL
-696 FAIFIGVGFMVLEV
+696 FAVFIGVGFMILEV

-731 FSILLSSGIGSY
+731 FTILLSSGIGSY
-743 ISGKVFSTTPHRAV
+743 ISGKIFSTRPHRAV

-772 IYLQQ
+772 LYLQE
-777 VIASTISMELPYRVA
+777 VIESTISMELPYRIA

-805 GFQFPSLIKMAS
+805 GFQFPSLITMAS
-817 LVAIQKN
+817 LIALQ
-824 RNKDNKVI
+824 NKNKVV
-832 TVFQYDNYRDSKNNN
+832 VFEDDNYSNSKNNN
-847 TTLLWGVN
+847 TTLLWGIN

-864 LAAISAMIIGFNGNL
+864 LAAVSAMIIGFNGNL
-879 LIGLG
+879 LIGLC
-884 MYLGAGGCALF
+884 MYLGAGTCALF
-895 SIYHIMNNRT
+895 SIYHMMNNRT
-905 TVSIGGKL
+905 TVPIGGNL

>member
-1 MFNWAMASRSS
+1 MASTSS
-12 FFVFLLVL
+12 FFIFLLVV

-67 IQKDKF
+67 I
-73 NALKK
+73 KK
-78 KSTIDPQF
+78 NQLNTPKRKSTIEAQF
-86 TFSFRIVRYAIAY
+86 GFSSRIVRYAIAY
-99 GISVPLFIF
+99 GISVPVFIF

-138 ALIFLAMSE
+138 ALVFLAMSQ

-165 ILDPM
+165 ILDPI
-170 MQSLGAGSALLLI
+170 MQSFGAGSALLLI

-189 ASTCSYFFMLRKKT
+189 VSACSYFVMVRRRRIT
-203 TTHQRE
+203 RHQRDQE
-209 EEEEETS
+209 EKTS
-216 YHNPQPS
+216 YPNPQPN
-223 AEMDRKEVVV
+223 AETDRKEVIV
-233 KSQNRVNVFAAITFS
+233 KQQNRFNLLAAITFS
-248 GLMILLIVNSASSIN
+248 GLMILFIVNGASSIN

-270 RSKGLYYQLNHP
+270 MSKGLYYQLNHP

-303 IDKQEEY
+303 IARQEGVN
-310 KNILN
+310 NILN
-315 STSLNVSGK
+315 TTLPIASSK
-324 ENNNNNNG
+324 QYNNG
-332 SSDGSSKNSIAAVAA
+332 NSTHSSSEGVITIADA
-347 DTDNATAH
+347 DNAMSH

-372 WDGSQSDV
+372 WDGSQSDI
-380 AWIQR
+380 AWIQK

-395 NANNTLVIGGGGGED
+395 NANNTLVIGSGGGED

-418 ADNVTAVELNPIVIS
+418 ADDVTAVELNPLVVAAAKS
-433 AVNHFDSQSGNIYNN
+433 FDSESGNIYNN
-448 NDVDLFIDDGRRF
+448 NNVKLIIDDGRRF
-461 ISSTAEKYD
+461 ISSSTERYD

-501 QQYLRHLDK
+501 QQYFRHLDK
-510 DKGGMLVMTR
+510 DNGGMLVMTR

-537 KETGKSRESVAE
+537 KETGKSRESVAKH
-549 QVMVVE
+549 VMVIE

-560 YFGRSADDQKYYPVL
+560 YFGRSGDDQKYYPTL
-575 VMVKSTPFLNEE
+575 VMIKSTPFLDGE
-587 VTMVKEKAERSH
+587 VTMIKEKAEGNQS
-599 AEITM
+599 EITM
-604 LADNY
+604 LADTY
-609 VAAPFNKLFSNDNTI
+609 VAEPFDKLFNNDNTA
-624 YSEYFSTTAAASNPI
+624 YNEYFSTTVASNPT

-653 IPKQMVT
+653 IPKQMII
-660 LLVTVV
+660 LLITVV
-666 AISGLLSALLIY
+666 AISGVLSALLMY
-678 HARITRVKLES
+678 HARKTRVKFYS
-689 RSSFYIL
+689 RSSYYVL
-696 FAIFIGVGFMVLEV
+696 FAIFIGVGFMILEV

-731 FSILLSSGIGSY
+731 FTVLLSSGIGSY
-743 ISGKVFSTTPHRAV
+743 IAGKIFSTRPHRAV
-757 LTSIPILAGIIIIYF
+757 LTSIPILAGIVIIYF
-772 IYLQQ
+772 LYLQQ
-777 VIASTISMELPYRVA
+777 IIESTITMELPYRIV

-800 AGFLM
+800 AALLM

-817 LVAIQKN
+817 LLTIQ
-824 RNKDNKVI
+824 NKNKV
-832 TVFQYDNYRDSKNNN
+832 VFQYDNYLDNRNNN
-847 TTLLWGVN
+847 TTLLWGIN

-879 LIGLG
+879 LIGLF
-884 MYLGAGGCALF
+884 MYLGAGTCALF
-895 SIYHIMNNRT
+895 SIYYMRNNRT
-905 TVSIGGKL
+905 TVSIGGNL

>member
-35 TRIFSIVLWYDYAF
+35 TRVFSIVLWYDYAF

-86 TFSFRIVRYAIAY
+86 TFSSRIVRYAIAY

-189 ASTCSYFFMLRKKT
+189 ASACSYFFMLRKKT
-203 TTHQRE
+203 TTYQRE

-270 RSKGLYYQLNHP
+270 MSKGLYYQLNHP

-303 IDKQEEY
+303 IGKQEVDN
-310 KNILN
+310 NILN
-315 STSLNVSGK
+315 STLPIASSK
-324 ENNNNNNG
+324 QNNNSN
-332 SSDGSSKNSIAAVAA
+332 SSDSSDSSSNGGVTGAAM
-347 DTDNATAH
+347 DNATAH

-372 WDGSQSDV
+372 WDGSQSDI
-380 AWIQR
+380 AWIQK

-395 NANNTLVIGGGGGED
+395 NANNTLVIGSGGGED
-410 ILVALSGG
+410 IFVALSGG
-418 ADNVTAVELNPIVIS
+418 ADNVTAVELNPLVVS
-433 AVNHFDSQSGNIYNN
+433 AVKRFDSQSRNIYNN
-448 NDVDLFIDDGRRF
+448 NNVELIIDDGRRF
-461 ISSTAEKYD
+461 ISSSTEKYD

-501 QQYLRHLDK
+501 QQYFRHLDK
-510 DKGGMLVMTR
+510 DNGG
-520 WNFELPRL
+520 
-528 MPLIVDSLV
+528 
-537 KETGKSRESVAE
+537 
-549 QVMVVE
+549 
-555 DRPGL
+555 
-560 YFGRSADDQKYYPVL
+560 
-575 VMVKSTPFLNEE
+575 
-587 VTMVKEKAERSH
+587 
-599 AEITM
+599 
-604 LADNY
+604 
-609 VAAPFNKLFSNDNTI
+609 
-624 YSEYFSTTAAASNPI
+624 
-639 IPTDDSPFYFAREQ
+639 
-653 IPKQMVT
+653 
-660 LLVTVV
+660 
-666 AISGLLSALLIY
+666 
-678 HARITRVKLES
+678 
-689 RSSFYIL
+689 
-696 FAIFIGVGFMVLEV
+696 
-710 TFIQKFLL
+710 
-718 LLGTPIMALTVIL
+718 
-731 FSILLSSGIGSY
+731 
-743 ISGKVFSTTPHRAV
+743 
-757 LTSIPILAGIIIIYF
+757 
-772 IYLQQ
+772 
-777 VIASTISMELPYRVA
+777 
-792 LTFGLLFP
+792 
-800 AGFLM
+800 
-805 GFQFPSLIKMAS
+805 
-817 LVAIQKN
+817 
-824 RNKDNKVI
+824 
-832 TVFQYDNYRDSKNNN
+832 
-847 TTLLWGVN
+847 
-855 IVASVIGTV
+855 
-864 LAAISAMIIGFNGNL
+864 
-879 LIGLG
+879 
-884 MYLGAGGCALF
+884 
-895 SIYHIMNNRT
+895 
-905 TVSIGGKL
+905 

>member
-1 MFNWAMASRSS
+1 M
-12 FFVFLLVL
+12 
-20 LFVLSLSIILFELAL
+20 SLSIILFELAL

-55 FFGLGIGSFMIH
+55 FFGLGIGSFVIH

-73 NALKK
+73 NPLKK

-86 TFSFRIVRYAIAY
+86 TFSSRIVRYALAY
-99 GISVPLFIF
+99 GISVPVFIF
-108 LIGYI
+108 LIGYT

-126 SSVPFFFAGAGM
+126 SSIPFFFAGAGM

-165 ILDPM
+165 ILDPI
-170 MQSLGAGSALLLI
+170 MQSLGAGSTLLLT
-183 SAVVVG
+183 SVVVVG
-189 ASTCSYFFMLRKKT
+189 ASACSYFFVFTRAT
-203 TTHQRE
+203 RDRRDV
-209 EEEEETS
+209 ETS
-216 YHNPQPS
+216 YYHAQPS
-223 AEMDRKEVVV
+223 AEIDRKQVVV
-233 KSQNRVNVFAAITFS
+233 KPRNRLNVLSAITFS

-263 IFEIKPG
+263 ILEIKPG
-270 RSKGLYYQLNHP
+270 ISKGLYYQLTHP

-293 SFSRVDVTRK
+293 SFSRVDVTHK
-303 IDKQEEY
+303 IGKQEED

-315 STSLNVSGK
+315 STPPTASSK
-324 ENNNNNNG
+324 QNNNNSS
-332 SSDGSSKNSIAAVAA
+332 SSDRSSNSGVTAA
-347 DTDNATAH
+347 DMDNATPH

-372 WDGSQSDV
+372 WDGSQSDIS
-380 AWIQR
+380 WIQK

-395 NANNTLVIGGGGGED
+395 NANNTLVIGSGGGED

-418 ADNVTAVELNPIVIS
+418 ADNVTAVELNPLVVS
-433 AVNHFDSQSGNIYNN
+433 AVIRFDSQSGNIYNN
-448 NDVDLFIDDGRRF
+448 NNVELIIDDGRRF
-461 ISSTAEKYD
+461 ISSSTETYD

-501 QQYLRHLDK
+501 QQYFRHLDK
-510 DKGGMLVMTR
+510 DNGGMLVMTR

-537 KETGKSRESVAE
+537 KETGKSRESVAKH
-549 QVMVVE
+549 VMVIE

-560 YFGRSADDQKYYPVL
+560 YFGRSDDNQKYYPIL
-575 VMVKSTPFLNEE
+575 VMIKSTPFLDGE
-587 VTMVKEKAERSH
+587 VTMVKEKAEGNK

-604 LADNY
+604 LADTY
-609 VAAPFNKLFSNDNTI
+609 VTAPFDKLFNNDSTV
-624 YSEYFSTTAAASNPI
+624 YSEYFSTTVASNPT

-653 IPKQMVT
+653 IPKQMII

-678 HARITRVKLES
+678 HARKTRVKFDS
-689 RSSFYIL
+689 RSSFHVL
-696 FAIFIGVGFMVLEV
+696 FAIFIGVGFMILEV

-731 FSILLSSGIGSY
+731 FTILLSSGIGSY
-743 ISGKVFSTTPHRAV
+743 ISGKIFSTKPHRAV
-757 LTSIPILAGIIIIYF
+757 LTSIPILAGIIVIYF
-772 IYLQQ
+772 LYLHE
-777 VIASTISMELPYRVA
+777 VIESTISTELPFRIV

-805 GFQFPSLIKMAS
+805 GFQFPSIIKMAS
-817 LVAIQKN
+817 LTAIQNKN
-824 RNKDNKVI
+824 K
-832 TVFQYDNYRDSKNNN
+832 TVFQYDNYLDSKINN
-847 TTLLWGVN
+847 TTLLWGIN

-864 LAAISAMIIGFNGNL
+864 LAVISAMIIGFNGNL
-879 LIGLG
+879 LIGLC
-884 MYLGAGGCALF
+884 MYLGAGTCALF
-895 SIYHIMNNRT
+895 SIYYMMNNRT
-905 TVSIGGKL
+905 TVSIGRNL

>member
-1 MFNWAMASRSS
+1 MGSRS
-12 FFVFLLVL
+12 FFIFLLVL

-73 NALKK
+73 KTLKK
-78 KSTIDPQF
+78 QSTIDPRF
-86 TFSFRIVRYAIAY
+86 AFSSKIVQYAIAY
-99 GISVPLFIF
+99 GISVPVFIF

-126 SSVPFFFAGAGM
+126 SSIPFFFAGAGM
-138 ALIFLAMSE
+138 ALVFLAMSE
-147 KISKLYFADLI
+147 KINKLYFADLV

-170 MQSLGAGSALLLI
+170 MQSLGAGSVLLLT
-183 SAVVVG
+183 SVVVVG
-189 ASTCSYFFMLRKKT
+189 VSTCSYFFVLR
-203 TTHQRE
+203 RGRRDE
-209 EEEEETS
+209 RNLETS
-216 YHNPQPS
+216 YYHTPPT
-223 AEMDRKEVVV
+223 AEIERKEVVV
-233 KSQNRVNVFAAITFS
+233 MPRNRLNVLSAITFS
-248 GLMILLIVNSASSIN
+248 GLLILLIVNSASSVS

-270 RSKGLYYQLNHP
+270 MSKGLYYQLNHP

-310 KNILN
+310 KNTLN

-324 ENNNNNNG
+324 QNNNNNNNG

-410 ILVALSGG
+410 VLVALSGG

-433 AVNHFDSQSGNIYNN
+433 AVKHFDGQSGNIYNN
-448 NDVDLFIDDGRRF
+448 NNVDLFIDDGRRF

-549 QVMVVE
+549 QVIVVE

-560 YFGRSADDQKYYPVL
+560 YFGRSTDDQKYYPVL

-587 VTMVKEKAERSH
+587 VTMVKEKAEGNH

-609 VAAPFNKLFSNDNTI
+609 VAVPFNKLFNNDNTL
-624 YSEYFSTTAAASNPI
+624 YNEYFSTTAAASNPT

-653 IPKQMVT
+653 IPKQMVI

-666 AISGLLSALLIY
+666 AISALLSALLVY
-678 HARITRVKLES
+678 HARKTRAKFDS
-689 RSSFYIL
+689 RSSLYLL
-696 FAIFIGVGFMVLEV
+696 FAIFIGVGFMILEV

-777 VIASTISMELPYRVA
+777 VIASTISMDLPYRIA

-884 MYLGAGGCALF
+884 MYLGAGGCAFF

-905 TVSIGGKL
+905 TVSIGGNL

>member
-1 MFNWAMASRSS
+1 MASRS
-12 FFVFLLVL
+12 FFIFLLVL

-55 FFGLGIGSFMIH
+55 FFGLGIGSFVIH

-73 NALKK
+73 KTLKN
-78 KSTIDPQF
+78 KSTTDPQF
-86 TFSFRIVRYAIAY
+86 AFFSSRIVRYAIAY

-189 ASTCSYFFMLRKKT
+189 ASACSYFFMLRKKT
-203 TTHQRE
+203 TTYQRE

-270 RSKGLYYQLNHP
+270 MSKGLYYQLNHP

-303 IDKQEEY
+303 IGKQEVDN
-310 KNILN
+310 NILN
-315 STSLNVSGK
+315 STLPIASSK
-324 ENNNNNNG
+324 QNNNSN
-332 SSDGSSKNSIAAVAA
+332 SSDGSSDGGVTGAAM
-347 DTDNATAH
+347 DNATPH

-372 WDGSQSDV
+372 WDGSQSDI
-380 AWIQR
+380 AWIQK

-395 NANNTLVIGGGGGED
+395 NANNTLVIGSGGGED

-418 ADNVTAVELNPIVIS
+418 ADNVTAVELNPLVVS
-433 AVNHFDSQSGNIYNN
+433 AVKHFDSQSRNIYNN
-448 NDVDLFIDDGRRF
+448 NNVELIIDDGRRF
-461 ISSTAEKYD
+461 ISSSTEKYD

-501 QQYLRHLDK
+501 QQYFRHLDK
-510 DKGGMLVMTR
+510 DNGGMLVMTR

-537 KETGKSRESVAE
+537 KETGKSRESVAKH
-549 QVMVVE
+549 VMVIE

-560 YFGRSADDQKYYPVL
+560 YFGRSA
-575 VMVKSTPFLNEE
+575 
-587 VTMVKEKAERSH
+587 
-599 AEITM
+599 
-604 LADNY
+604 
-609 VAAPFNKLFSNDNTI
+609 
-624 YSEYFSTTAAASNPI
+624 
-639 IPTDDSPFYFAREQ
+639 
-653 IPKQMVT
+653 
-660 LLVTVV
+660 
-666 AISGLLSALLIY
+666 
-678 HARITRVKLES
+678 
-689 RSSFYIL
+689 
-696 FAIFIGVGFMVLEV
+696 
-710 TFIQKFLL
+710 
-718 LLGTPIMALTVIL
+718 
-731 FSILLSSGIGSY
+731 
-743 ISGKVFSTTPHRAV
+743 
-757 LTSIPILAGIIIIYF
+757 
-772 IYLQQ
+772 
-777 VIASTISMELPYRVA
+777 
-792 LTFGLLFP
+792 
-800 AGFLM
+800 
-805 GFQFPSLIKMAS
+805 
-817 LVAIQKN
+817 
-824 RNKDNKVI
+824 
-832 TVFQYDNYRDSKNNN
+832 
-847 TTLLWGVN
+847 
-855 IVASVIGTV
+855 
-864 LAAISAMIIGFNGNL
+864 
-879 LIGLG
+879 
-884 MYLGAGGCALF
+884 
-895 SIYHIMNNRT
+895 
-905 TVSIGGKL
+905 

>member
-1 MFNWAMASRSS
+1 MASRS
-12 FFVFLLVL
+12 FFIFLLAL
-20 LFVLSLSIILFELAL
+20 LFALSLSIILFELAL

-67 IQKDKF
+67 IQKDQF
-73 NALKK
+73 NTLKK
-78 KSTIDPQF
+78 KSTIDLKL
-86 TFSFRIVRYAIAY
+86 TFSSRIVRYAIAY
-99 GISVPLFIF
+99 GIFLPIFIF

-126 SSVPFFFAGAGM
+126 SSVPFFFAGAAM

-170 MQSLGAGSALLLI
+170 MQSLGAGSFLLLI

-189 ASTCSYFFMLRKKT
+189 SSACSYFFMLRRT
-203 TTHQRE
+203 ATHRSRE
-209 EEEEETS
+209 EEEETP
-216 YHNPQPS
+216 YHNPQPR
-223 AEMDRKEVVV
+223 ADIDRKKVVV
-233 KSQNRVNVFAAITFS
+233 KLQNRVEVLTAITFS
-248 GLMILLIVNSASSIN
+248 GLMILLIVNSASSMN
-263 IFEIKPG
+263 IFDIKPG
-270 RSKGLYYQLNHP
+270 MSKGLYYQLNHP

-303 IDKQEEY
+303 IGKQEADN
-310 KNILN
+310 NILSSSLPVGSNKQNNN
-315 STSLNVSGK
+315 SNSSDG
-324 ENNNNNNG
+324 NNNNG
-332 SSDGSSKNSIAAVAA
+332 VTVA
-347 DTDNATAH
+347 DMDNATPH

-372 WDGSQSDV
+372 WNGSQSDI
-380 AWIQR
+380 AWIQK

-395 NANNTLVIGGGGGED
+395 NANNTLVIGSGGGED
-410 ILVALSGG
+410 ILVALSDGV
-418 ADNVTAVELNPIVIS
+418 DDVTAVELNPLVVS
-433 AVNHFDSQSGNIYNN
+433 AVKRFDSQSGNIYNN
-448 NDVDLFIDDGRRF
+448 NNVELIIDDGRRF
-461 ISSTAEKYD
+461 ISSSSEKYD

-501 QQYLRHLDK
+501 QQYFRHLDK
-510 DKGGMLVMTR
+510 DSGGGGGMLVMTR

-537 KETGKSRESVAE
+537 KETGKSRESVAKH
-549 QVMVVE
+549 VMVIE

-560 YFGRSADDQKYYPVL
+560 YFGRSDDNQKYYPIL
-575 VMVKSTPFLNEE
+575 MMIKSTPFLDRE
-587 VTMVKEKAERSH
+587 VTMVKEKAEANQ

-604 LADNY
+604 LAGNY
-609 VAAPFNKLFSNDNTI
+609 VAEPFNKLFNNDSTV
-624 YSEYFSTTAAASNPI
+624 YSEYFSTTVASNPT

-653 IPKQMVT
+653 IPKQMII

-666 AISGLLSALLIY
+666 AISGLLSALLLY
-678 HARITRVKLES
+678 HARKTRVKFNS
-689 RSSFYIL
+689 RSSFHIL
-696 FAIFIGVGFMVLEV
+696 FAIFIGVGFMILEV

-731 FSILLSSGIGSY
+731 FTILLSSGIGSY
-743 ISGKVFSTTPHRAV
+743 ISGRIFGTRPHRAV
-757 LTSIPILAGIIIIYF
+757 LTSIPILAGIIVIYF
-772 IYLQQ
+772 LYLQG
-777 VIASTISMELPYRVA
+777 VIASTISMELPYRIA

-817 LVAIQKN
+817 LVAIQN
-824 RNKDNKVI
+824 NKNKV
-832 TVFQYDNYRDSKNNN
+832 VFQHDNYPDSKNNN
-847 TTLLWGVN
+847 TTLLWGIN
-855 IVASVIGTV
+855 I
-864 LAAISAMIIGFNGNL
+864 
-879 LIGLG
+879 
-884 MYLGAGGCALF
+884 
-895 SIYHIMNNRT
+895 
-905 TVSIGGKL
+905 

>member
-1 MFNWAMASRSS
+1 MTSRSS
-12 FFVFLLVL
+12 FYIFLLAL

-55 FFGLGIGSFMIH
+55 FFGLGIGSFMVH

-73 NALKK
+73 NTLKK
-78 KSTIDPQF
+78 KSIINSEF
-86 TFSFRIVRYAIAY
+86 TFSSRIVRYAIAY
-99 GISVPLFIF
+99 GISMPIFI
-108 LIGYI
+108 LSISYI
-113 PSDTSYIYLFYLI
+113 PSDTSYIYLFYLV
-126 SSVPFFFAGAGM
+126 SSVPFFFAGAAM

-165 ILDPM
+165 ILDPV

-189 ASTCSYFFMLRKKT
+189 SSACGYFFMSKRT
-203 TTHQRE
+203 IIAIPQRGE
-209 EEEEETS
+209 QEETS
-216 YHNPQPS
+216 YPNLRPN
-223 AEMDRKEVVV
+223 AEIDRKEVVV
-233 KSQNRVNVFAAITFS
+233 KPHKTLNVLAAITFS
-248 GLMILLIVNSASSIN
+248 SLMILLIVSSASSTN

-270 RSKGLYYQLNHP
+270 MSKGLYYQLNHP

-303 IDKQEEY
+303 IGKQGGDNN
-310 KNILN
+310 NILN
-315 STSLNVSGK
+315 STLSIAGSK
-324 ENNNNNNG
+324 QNNNNNSDNSSNG
-332 SSDGSSKNSIAAVAA
+332 ISNNSSVTVA
-347 DTDNATAH
+347 DIDNATSH

-372 WDGSQSDV
+372 WNGSQSDI
-380 AWIQR
+380 AWIQK

-395 NANNTLVIGGGGGED
+395 NANNTLVIGSGGGED

-418 ADNVTAVELNPIVIS
+418 ADNVTAVELNPLVVS
-433 AVNHFDSQSGNIYNN
+433 AVKHFDDQSGNIYNN
-448 NDVDLFIDDGRRF
+448 NNVELIIDDGRRF
-461 ISSTAEKYD
+461 ISSSTEKYD

-501 QQYLRHLDK
+501 QQYFRHLDK
-510 DKGGMLVMTR
+510 DNGGMLVMTR

-528 MPLIVDSLV
+528 MPLIADSLV
-537 KETGKSRESVAE
+537 KETGKSRESVAKH
-549 QVMVVE
+549 VMVIE

-560 YFGRSADDQKYYPVL
+560 YFGRSDDNQKYYPIL
-575 VMVKSTPFLNEE
+575 VMVKSTPFLDGE
-587 VTMVKEKAERSH
+587 VAMVKERAEVNQ

-609 VAAPFNKLFSNDNTI
+609 VSAPFNKLFNSDSTV
-624 YSEYFSTTAAASNPI
+624 YSEYFSTTVASNPT

-653 IPKQMVT
+653 IPRQMII
-660 LLVTVV
+660 LLITVV
-666 AISGLLSALLIY
+666 AISGLLSVLLIY
-678 HARITRVKLES
+678 HARKTRVKFYS
-689 RSSFYIL
+689 RSYFHVL
-696 FAIFIGVGFMVLEV
+696 FAIFIGIGFMILEV

-731 FSILLSSGIGSY
+731 FTILLSSGIGSY
-743 ISGKVFSTTPHRAV
+743 ISGKVFSTRPHMAV
-757 LTSIPILAGIIIIYF
+757 LSSIPILAGIIVIYF
-772 IYLQQ
+772 LYLQQ
-777 VIASTISMELPYRVA
+777 IIESSISMELPYRIA
-792 LTFGLLFP
+792 LTFVLLFP

-817 LVAIQKN
+817 LIALQ
-824 RNKDNKVI
+824 NKNKVV
-832 TVFQYDNYRDSKNNN
+832 VFQYDNYLDSKNNN
-847 TTLLWGVN
+847 TTLLWGIN

-864 LAAISAMIIGFNGNL
+864 LAAISAMVIGFNGNL
-879 LIGLG
+879 LIGLC
-884 MYLGAGGCALF
+884 MYLGAGACALF
-895 SIYHIMNNRT
+895 SIYHMMNNNRT
-905 TVSIGGKL
+905 TTISIGGNL

>member
-1 MFNWAMASRSS
+1 MASRS
-12 FFVFLLVL
+12 FFIFLLVL

-55 FFGLGIGSFMIH
+55 FFGLGVGSFMIH

-73 NALKK
+73 STLKK
-78 KSTIDPQF
+78 KSTIDSQF
-86 TFSFRIVRYAIAY
+86 TFSSRIVRYAIAY
-99 GISVPLFIF
+99 GISLPIFTF

-126 SSVPFFFAGAGM
+126 SSVPFFFAGAAM

-170 MQSLGAGSALLLI
+170 MQSLGAGSFLLLL

-189 ASTCSYFFMLRKKT
+189 SSACSYFFMLRRT
-203 TTHQRE
+203 ATHRSRE
-209 EEEEETS
+209 EEEETP
-216 YHNPQPS
+216 YHNPQPR
-223 AEMDRKEVVV
+223 ADIDRKKVVV
-233 KSQNRVNVFAAITFS
+233 KLQNRVEVLAAITFS
-248 GLMILLIVNSASSIN
+248 GLMILLIVNSASSMN
-263 IFEIKPG
+263 IFDIKPG
-270 RSKGLYYQLNHP
+270 MSKGLYYQLNHP

-303 IDKQEEY
+303 IGKQEADN
-310 KNILN
+310 NIL
-315 STSLNVSGK
+315 SSSLPVGSNK
-324 ENNNNNNG
+324 QNNNSNNSGGSNNNG
-332 SSDGSSKNSIAAVAA
+332 VTVA
-347 DTDNATAH
+347 DMDNATPH

-372 WDGSQSDV
+372 WNGSQSDI
-380 AWIQR
+380 AWIQK

-395 NANNTLVIGGGGGED
+395 NANNTLVIGSGGGED
-410 ILVALSGG
+410 ILVALSDGVG
-418 ADNVTAVELNPIVIS
+418 NVTAVELI
-433 AVNHFDSQSGNIYNN
+433 
-448 NDVDLFIDDGRRF
+448 IDDGRRF
-461 ISSTAEKYD
+461 ISSSSEKYD

-501 QQYLRHLDK
+501 QQYFRHLDK
-510 DKGGMLVMTR
+510 DNGGMLVMTR

-537 KETGKSRESVAE
+537 KETGKSRESVAKH
-549 QVMVVE
+549 VMVIE

-560 YFGRSADDQKYYPVL
+560 YFGRSDDNQKYYPIL
-575 VMVKSTPFLNEE
+575 VMIKSTPFLEGE
-587 VTMVKEKAERSH
+587 VTMVKEKAEANQ

-604 LADNY
+604 LAGNY
-609 VAAPFNKLFSNDNTI
+609 VAAPFNKLFNNDSNVYT
-624 YSEYFSTTAAASNPI
+624 EYFSTAVASNPT

-653 IPKQMVT
+653 IPKQMII
-660 LLVTVV
+660 LL
-666 AISGLLSALLIY
+666 A
-678 HARITRVKLES
+678 
-689 RSSFYIL
+689 
-696 FAIFIGVGFMVLEV
+696 
-710 TFIQKFLL
+710 
-718 LLGTPIMALTVIL
+718 TPIMALTVIL
-731 FSILLSSGIGSY
+731 FTILLSSGIGSY
-743 ISGKVFSTTPHRAV
+743 ISGRIFSTRPHRAV
-757 LTSIPILAGIIIIYF
+757 LTSIPILAGIILIYF
-772 IYLQQ
+772 LYLQY
-777 VIASTISMELPYRVA
+777 IIESSISMELQYRIA

-817 LVAIQKN
+817 LIALQN
-824 RNKDNKVI
+824 NKNKV
-832 TVFQYDNYRDSKNNN
+832 VFQHDNYPDSKNNNN
-847 TTLLWGVN
+847 TTLLWGIN

-864 LAAISAMIIGFNGNL
+864 LAAILAMIIGFNGNL
-879 LIGLG
+879 LIGLA
-884 MYLGAGGCALF
+884 MYLGAGMCALF
-895 SIYHIMNNRT
+895 SIYHMMNNRT
-905 TVSIGGKL
+905 TVSIDENL